1 MAEKLNREYAVHLV
15 MKRYES
21 KVTRP
26 KCTTEAASCHW
37 HPILIRVVISRSTWN
52 IYVASVEI
60 MLGIGAEC
68 IKVYIIITY
77 MGFPQLLL
85 LPITK
90 YSKEL
95 LYLLF

>member
-1 MAEKLNREYAVHLV
+1 MGGDGRETKQRVSSTSG
-15 MKRYES
+15 YEEI
-21 KVTRP
+21 RIQGEQA
-26 KCTTEAASCHW
+26 EAASCHW

-52 IYVASVEI
+52 IYSASVEI

-90 YSKEL
+90 YSKQL
-95 LYLLF
+95 LDLLF

>member
-1 MAEKLNREYAVHLV
+1 M
-15 MKRYES
+15 
-21 KVTRP
+21 
-26 KCTTEAASCHW
+26 
-37 HPILIRVVISRSTWN
+37 
-52 IYVASVEI
+52 YVASVEI

-90 YSKEL
+90 YSK
-95 LYLLF
+95 

>member
-1 MAEKLNREYAVHLV
+1 
-15 MKRYES
+15 
-21 KVTRP
+21 
-26 KCTTEAASCHW
+26 
-37 HPILIRVVISRSTWN
+37 
-52 IYVASVEI
+52 

-77 MGFPQLLL
+77 MGFPQSLL

-90 YSKEL
+90 YSKQL